1 LKQFG
6 LSKDERVRK
15 KKDFELIFTK
25 GKVVFSSNNL
35 LKAVYRVSSE
45 YQEPCVQI
53 AAAVH
58 KKAGKANWRNRIKRL
73 LKESYRL
80 NKSVLLSHC
89 SEKKVFLQIVFSA
102 NQLNQRKLKK
112 AALGDLLPEALDL
125 MNKIK
130 NAV

>member
-1 LKQFG
+1 MKEFG
-6 LSKDERVRK
+6 LSRDERVRK

-35 LKAVYRVSSE
+35 LKAVYRTSPDFR
-45 YQEPCVQI
+45 EPCVQI

-58 KKAGKANWRNRIKRL
+58 KKAGKAFWRNRIKRL

-80 NKSVLLSHC
+80 NKEILLSHC
-89 SEKKVFLQIVFSA
+89 SEKKVFLQIVFST
-102 NQLNQRKLKK
+102 NKLNQKKMKK
-112 AALGDLLPEALDL
+112 AALSDLLPEALDL